1 MISVQACLIVHKTV
15 VFSGCFHSTKY
26 GFSAWRCIS
35 GEIQRGEQGG
45 FCYVELV
52 MLLTWNQE
60 GACLD
65 IFPSYHSAEITESR
79 DYNEYEMLSPCSD
92 RCEHQGVF

>member
-1 MISVQACLIVHKTV
+1 MINVQACLIVHKTV
-15 VFSGCFHSTKY
+15 VCSGCFHSTKY

-35 GEIQRGEQGG
+35 VEIQRGEQGG

-60 GACLD
+60 DACLD
-65 IFPSYHSAEITESR
+65 IFLSCHFAEITDSR
-79 DYNEYEMLSPCSD
+79 NYNEYEMLTLCSD
-92 RCEHQGVF
+92 RCDHHGVF